1 MKRLYVLLLTSWAFS
16 FSLEAQVGVNT
27 TSPDPNTM
35 LDVNGKMIIRDV
47 ESVASI
53 ENTGLM
59 PVFRNTDGTLASSTP
74 SDKYSA
80 AKLEILEGSST
91 VSTGT
96 LAEWNTANGA
106 TKILLQT
113 STFVLDRA
121 YDMVIIRTEA
131 PLPTCINPTDGLP
144 NATCTNSTTVGFVL
158 KQHVVYELV
167 YTDDLSVPVR
177 SFVTTVSTAL
187 SKPHVA
193 IPGKLAYSDDD
204 ASLSV
209 VYFFKNAPLG
219 TYQLKVYTTNRG
231 FSDDSI
237 TPKPVWY
244 TCFNPA
250 RVVVEEFVK
259 L

>member
-59 PVFRNTDGTLASSTP
+59 PVFRNTDGTLAASTP

-113 STFVLDRA
+113 STFVLDRN
-121 YDMVIIRTEA
+121 YDMVIIRTEE
-131 PLPTCINPTDGLP
+131 PQPTCINPTNGLLQP
-144 NATCTNSTTVGFVL
+144 ICTNNVL
-158 KQHVVYELV
+158 GSFGHTLVYELV
-167 YTDDLSVPVR
+167 YTDDLSIPTRNFKSQGR
-177 SFVTTVSTAL
+177 SANVKPYMMTSEVMEFVNDNAL
-187 SKPHVA
+187 S
-193 IPGKLAYSDDD
+193 IT
-204 ASLSV
+204 
-209 VYFFKNAPLG
+209 YFFRNALLG

-231 FSDDSI
+231 TNASTSI
-237 TPKPVWY
+237 WSTH
-244 TCFNPA
+244 FNPA